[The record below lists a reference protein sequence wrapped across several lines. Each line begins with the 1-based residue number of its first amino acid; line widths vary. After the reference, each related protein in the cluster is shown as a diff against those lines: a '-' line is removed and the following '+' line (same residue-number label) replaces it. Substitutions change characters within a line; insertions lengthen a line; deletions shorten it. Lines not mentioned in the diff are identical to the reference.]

1 MWVIPLYLRCAVIS
15 WLASYRIQYKFH
27 YHVVLMHL

>member
-15 WLASYRIQYKFH
+15 WLASYRMNTNFTIT
-27 YHVVLMHL
+27 LC